1 MTTSDNPQNGA
12 RRHVRLPGSERRR
25 RRSSGA
31 EMALVEHLKELRRR
45 LLVAL
50 LAMAVGTV
58 LGFIWYGVSIGPVP
72 SLGEILRGPYCA
84 LDPDLRFGS
93 ENGECRLLATAPLEQ
108 FILRLKLG
116 SIIGL
121 VLSAPVWLG
130 QLWGFI
136 TPGLKKNEKRWTRTF
151 VGSATLLFIIGA
163 VLAYVVLVFAFE
175 FLLSIGSEAQIA
187 ALTGTDYFNF
197 VLGLLLIFGVSFEV
211 PLVVV
216 MLNLAGV
223 LPYSAMKTKRR
234 YLVVGLF
241 IFAAL
246 ITPGQDPF
254 SMSALAVTLCL
265 LMEIAMQISRVHD
278 KRKAKK
284 AGLDGLPTEIADET
298 GSEID
303 AARPVSAART
313 VSADRVEAPSPVRE
327 VRPERGFDYGGSDD
341 IL

>member
-1 MTTSDNPQNGA
+1 MTTSDNPQN
-12 RRHVRLPGSERRR
+12 RTRHVHLPGSGRRR
-25 RRSSGA
+25 RRATGA
-31 EMALVEHLKELRRR
+31 EMALLEHLQELRRR

-50 LAMAVGTV
+50 AAMLVGTI
-58 LGFIWYGVSIGPVP
+58 LGFIWYGVSVGPVP

-93 ENGECRLLATAPLEQ
+93 ETGECRLLSTAPLEM

-116 SIIGL
+116 SIVGL
-121 VLSAPVWLG
+121 VVSAPVWLG

-151 VGSATLLFIIGA
+151 VAAATTLFILGA
-163 VLAYVVLVFAFE
+163 VLAYVVLIFAFE

-197 VLGLLLIFGVSFEV
+197 VLILILLFGVSFEV
-211 PLVVV
+211 PLVIV

-223 LPYSAMKTKRR
+223 LPYSAMKNKRR
-234 YLVVGLF
+234 YIIVGLF
-241 IFAAL
+241 IFAAV

-254 SMSALAVTLCL
+254 SMSALAVTLCV
-265 LMEIAMQISRVHD
+265 LMEIAMQIARIHD
-278 KRKAKK
+278 KRKARRS
-284 AGLDGLPTEIADET
+284 GSDGAPVGIADDE
-298 GSEID
+298 GSQI
-303 AARPVSAART
+303 AAAQPVSGARPVT
-313 VSADRVEAPSPVRE
+313 TDRVAAPAPVRDAGPD
-327 VRPERGFDYGGSDD
+327 RAFDYGSSDD